1 MNSERRMDLIQL
13 ITRTDGSRVTTISR
27 SPGRREP
34 SPQRD
39 FTGLNRR
46 VARIVVVATF
56 WGSYHVTVPAGGGQ
70 SPINRR
76 IVIIWPR

>member
-1 MNSERRMDLIQL
+1 MNAN
-13 ITRTDGSRVTTISR
+13 
-27 SPGRREP
+27 
-34 SPQRD
+34 D

-56 WGSYHVTVPAGGGQ
+56 WGSYHVIVPAGGGQ